1 MRRASRRRTRTP
13 CNRGKCASRR
23 RSPAPGRGLR
33 PTFEML
39 EIRAKEGA
47 RRSSLLCVQRRTDAR
62 TLHPRLCGS
71 SGSSAT
77 APSSPSSRRASLLA
91 TSRCGT
97 TCRLRRAFVFAR
109 AYGSRNPASIE
120 FRQPHRHEL
129 AAGHIGQSANRECTE
144 AASAGPSIDGW
155 LRFRAWNCTSESP
168 IGGASSWSSR

>member
-1 MRRASRRRTRTP
+1 MDDRHAL
-13 CNRGKCASRR
+13 
-23 RSPAPGRGLR
+23 RSGEVNLMDAQWTSPEAPAHE
-33 PTFEML
+33 F
-39 EIRAKEGA
+39 A
-47 RRSSLLCVQRRTDAR
+47 RQDAR
-62 TLHPRLCGS
+62 QLELTPVNLI
-71 SGSSAT
+71 
-77 APSSPSSRRASLLA
+77 LA
-91 TSRCGT
+91 NGRCG
-97 TCRLRRAFVFAR
+97 TCRLRPAFVFAR